1 MRRTWGAVRRVTAP
15 VQIYIGVV
23 VAALLMVADARGE
36 PPQQIELEIVVSQI
50 SEEAGSI
57 DPRAERLHRELSK
70 QWRYQSLRV
79 LETRRMKLA
88 IDEVGELELPTGR
101 KIRVK
106 PLLVDERGAL
116 LAVDL
121 EGTLQTDMRVK
132 NGHLVIIG
140 ADRYEQGKL
149 VISLEAHF

>member
-15 VQIYIGVV
+15 VRICIGVV

-88 IDEVGELELPTGR
+88 IDEVGGLELPTGR

>member
-1 MRRTWGAVRRVTAP
+1 MRRTWGPVRRVTASVP
-15 VQIYIGVV
+15 ICIGVV
-23 VAALLMVADARGE
+23 VAALLMVSDARGE

-70 QWRYQSLRV
+70 QWRYKSLRV

-88 IDEVGELELPTGR
+88 IDEVGGLELPTGR
-101 KIRVK
+101 KVRVK

-140 ADRYEQGKL
+140 ADRYEKGKL